1 MEKPL
6 DHVGR
11 VMAQWA
17 RERPDLD
24 VSPQGLIGRLHRLA
38 AALTDELVAV
48 YGEFGL
54 GDGEFDVLATLRRSG
69 APFALTPTELGES
82 SMVSSGAITKRVDR
96 CLQHGWVTRTV
107 SDRDG
112 RGRLVALTPSGRRL
126 IDRAFTA
133 HIANEHRLVAGLS
146 ADQRA
151 ELAALLEAWGRE
163 LEV

>member
-38 AALTDELVAV
+38 AALTDELVAD

-82 SMVSSGAITKRVDR
+82 SMVSSGA
-96 CLQHGWVTRTV
+96 V